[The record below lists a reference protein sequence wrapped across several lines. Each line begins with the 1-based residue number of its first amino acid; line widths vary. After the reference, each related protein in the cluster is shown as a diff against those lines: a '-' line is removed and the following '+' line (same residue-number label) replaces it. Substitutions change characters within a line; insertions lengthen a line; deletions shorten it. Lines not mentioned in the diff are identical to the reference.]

1 MSTRYLVS
9 TRYYIKKHIATL
21 ISTRYLLRMKP
32 DHGIRILINRLA
44 RIDSA
49 AGWTGGLNPTQR
61 AALEYLSEANQFSRS
76 PSHVAEYLG
85 TTRGTMSQTLKALV
99 RKGYAAERRQKSDQ
113 RSISFELTEAGAA
126 AVTEPNPIADAIGS
140 LPAGVQSALRDG
152 LLQSLRQ
159 ALAANG
165 GQSFGKCKTC
175 AYHEAD
181 SENGFCSLLKLALEP
196 GENDKICVEHKE
208 A

>member
-1 MSTRYLVS
+1 
-9 TRYYIKKHIATL
+9 
-21 ISTRYLLRMKP
+21 MKP

-49 AGWTGGLNPTQR
+49 AGWTGDLNPTQR
-61 AALEYLSEANQFSRS
+61 AALEYLIEANQFSRS

-113 RSISFELTEAGAA
+113 RSISYELTEAGVT

-140 LPAGVQSALRDG
+140 LPAGVQNALGDG
-152 LLQSLRQ
+152 LLKSLRQ

-165 GQSFGKCKTC
+165 GHSFGKCKTC

-196 GENDKICVEHKE
+196 GENDKICIEHKE

>member
-1 MSTRYLVS
+1 
-9 TRYYIKKHIATL
+9 
-21 ISTRYLLRMKP
+21 MKT
-32 DHGIRILINRLA
+32 DNGIRILINRLA

-49 AGWTGGLNPTQR
+49 AGWSGNLNPTQR

-113 RSISFELTEAGAA
+113 RSISYELTKAGLA
-126 AVTEPNPIADAIGS
+126 AVTEANPIADAIGC
-140 LPAGVQSALRDG
+140 LPAAVQVALEDNLR
-152 LLQSLRQ
+152 QSLRL
-159 ALAANG
+159 ALTANG

-175 AYHEAD
+175 AYHDAA
-181 SENGFCSLLKLALEP
+181 SENGFCTLLGLGLEP
-196 GENDKICVEHKE
+196 GENEKICIEHKE

>member
-1 MSTRYLVS
+1 
-9 TRYYIKKHIATL
+9 
-21 ISTRYLLRMKP
+21 MKT

-49 AGWTGGLNPTQR
+49 SGWAGDLNPTQR

-99 RKGYAAERRQKSDQ
+99 RKGHVTEQRQQADQ
-113 RSISFELTEAGAA
+113 RSISYALTAAGVA
-126 AVTEPNPIADAIGS
+126 AVGEANPIAKAIGGLS
-140 LPAGVQSALRDG
+140 DDVQKALEGG
-152 LLQSLRQ
+152 LTQSLKL

-165 GQSFGKCKTC
+165 GQSFGRCKTC
-175 AYHEAD
+175 AYHDAS
-181 SENGFCSLLKLALEP
+181 SENGFCTLLNLALDP
-196 GENDKICVEHKE
+196 GEKDKICIEHKE

>member
-1 MSTRYLVS
+1 MR
-9 TRYYIKKHIATL
+9 K
-21 ISTRYLLRMKP
+21 

-49 AGWTGGLNPTQR
+49 AGWTGDLNPAQR
-61 AALEYLSEANQFSRS
+61 AALEYLTEANQFSRS

-113 RSISFELTEAGAA
+113 RSISYELTEAGLA
-126 AVTEPNPIADAIGS
+126 AVTGSNPIADAIGS
-140 LPAGVQSALRDG
+140 LPAAVQAALEDG
-152 LLQSLRQ
+152 LLQSLRL

-175 AYHEAD
+175 AYHDAG
-181 SENGFCSLLKLALEP
+181 SGNGFCTLLGLGLEP
-196 GENDKICVEHKE
+196 GEKDKICIEHQE

>member
-1 MSTRYLVS
+1 MTR
-9 TRYYIKKHIATL
+9 
-21 ISTRYLLRMKP
+21 

-44 RIDSA
+44 RLDSA
-49 AGWTGGLNPTQR
+49 SGWTGDLNPTQK
-61 AALEYLSEANQFSRS
+61 AALEYLFEANQFSRS

-99 RKGYAAERRQKSDQ
+99 RKGYVTERRQVSDQ
-113 RSISFELTEAGAA
+113 RSISYALADAGIA
-126 AVTEPNPIADAIGS
+126 AVQEPNPIADAIGN
-140 LPAGVQSALRDG
+140 LPAEVKRALESG
-152 LLQSLRQ
+152 LTQGLKL

-165 GQSFGKCKTC
+165 GQAFGRCKTC
-175 AYHEAD
+175 AYHDAT

-196 GENDKICVEHKE
+196 GEKDKICIEYKE

>member
-1 MSTRYLVS
+1 MRN
-9 TRYYIKKHIATL
+9 
-21 ISTRYLLRMKP
+21 

-49 AGWTGGLNPTQR
+49 SGWTGDLNPTQR

-76 PSHVAEYLG
+76 PSHVADYLG

-99 RKGYAAERRQKSDQ
+99 RKGYAAERRQISDQ
-113 RSISFELTEAGAA
+113 RSISYELTEAGRAA
-126 AVTEPNPIADAIGS
+126 AAEPNPIAGAIGN
-140 LPAGVQSALRDG
+140 LPADAQAALKDG
-152 LLQSLRQ
+152 LLQSLKL

-175 AYHEAD
+175 AYHDAS
-181 SENGFCSLLKLALEP
+181 SENGFCTLLGLSLEA
-196 GENDKICVEHKE
+196 GENVKICFEHKE

>member
-1 MSTRYLVS
+1 
-9 TRYYIKKHIATL
+9 
-21 ISTRYLLRMKP
+21 MKT

-44 RIDSA
+44 KIDSA
-49 AGWTGGLNPTQR
+49 AGWTGDLNPTQR

-85 TTRGTMSQTLKALV
+85 TTRGTMSQTLKVLV
-99 RKGYAAERRQKSDQ
+99 RKGYAAEHRQKSDQ
-113 RSISFELTEAGAA
+113 RSISYELTEAGLD
-126 AVTEPNPIADAIGS
+126 AVTEPTPIADAIGN
-140 LPAGVQSALRDG
+140 LPASVQAALKDG
-152 LLQSLRQ
+152 LRQSLRL

-175 AYHEAD
+175 AYHDAA
-181 SENGFCSLLKLALEP
+181 SEYGFCTLLGLSLEP
-196 GENDKICVEHKE
+196 GENDKICIEHKE

>member
-1 MSTRYLVS
+1 
-9 TRYYIKKHIATL
+9 
-21 ISTRYLLRMKP
+21 MKN

-49 AGWTGGLNPTQR
+49 GGWTGDLNPTQK

-99 RKGYAAERRQKSDQ
+99 RKGYATERRQDSDQ
-113 RSISFELTEAGAA
+113 RSISYALTEDGLAA
-126 AVTEPNPIADAIGS
+126 AEQANPIAKAIGS
-140 LPAGVQSALRDG
+140 LPPDVQRSLKDG
-152 LLQSLRQ
+152 LMQSLNL

-165 GQSFGKCKTC
+165 GHSFGRCRTC
-175 AYHEAD
+175 AYHDASAEH
-181 SENGFCSLLKLALEP
+181 GFCTLLGLALAA
-196 GENDKICVEHKE
+196 GEKHKICIEHRE
-208 A
+208 P

>member
-1 MSTRYLVS
+1 MISI
-9 TRYYIKKHIATL
+9 RYYNEKYIATL
-21 ISTRYLLRMKP
+21 ISTRYLLSMKP

-49 AGWTGGLNPTQR
+49 AGWTGDLNPTQR

-99 RKGYAAERRQKSDQ
+99 RKGYTAERRQKSDQ
-113 RSISFELTEAGAA
+113 RSISYELTEAGVA
-126 AVTEPNPIADAIGS
+126 AVTEPNPIAEAIGN
-140 LPAGVQSALRDG
+140 LPAGVHTALKDG
-152 LLQSLRQ
+152 LMQCLRL

-165 GQSFGKCKTC
+165 GHSFGKCKTC

-181 SENGFCSLLKLALEP
+181 SENGFCTLLGLGLEP
-196 GENDKICVEHKE
+196 GEKDKFCIEHKE

>member
-1 MSTRYLVS
+1 MRN
-9 TRYYIKKHIATL
+9 
-21 ISTRYLLRMKP
+21 

-49 AGWTGGLNPTQR
+49 SGWTGGLNPTQR

-113 RSISFELTEAGAA
+113 RSISYELTEAGQAA
-126 AVTEPNPIADAIGS
+126 ATEPNPIADAIGN
-140 LPAGVQSALRDG
+140 LPADAQAALKDG
-152 LLQSLRQ
+152 LLLSLKL

-165 GQSFGKCKTC
+165 GHSFGKCKTC
-175 AYHEAD
+175 AYHDAS
-181 SENGFCSLLKLALEP
+181 SENGFCTLLGLGLEA
-196 GENDKICVEHKE
+196 GENDKICIEHKE

>member
-1 MSTRYLVS
+1 
-9 TRYYIKKHIATL
+9 
-21 ISTRYLLRMKP
+21 MKN

-49 AGWTGGLNPTQR
+49 SGWTGSLNPTQR

-99 RKGYAAERRQKSDQ
+99 RKGYAAEHRQKSDL
-113 RSISFELTEAGAA
+113 RSISYELSKAGLA
-126 AVTEPNPIADAIGS
+126 AVTEPNPVEDAIGN
-140 LPAGVQSALRDG
+140 LPAGVQDALKNG
-152 LLQSLRQ
+152 LRQSLKL
-159 ALAANG
+159 ALEANG

-175 AYHEAD
+175 AYHD
-181 SENGFCSLLKLALEP
+181 PNSKNGFCTLLRLDLEP
-196 GENDKICVEHKE
+196 GGKDKICIEHKE

>member
-1 MSTRYLVS
+1 
-9 TRYYIKKHIATL
+9 
-21 ISTRYLLRMKP
+21 MKN

-49 AGWTGGLNPTQR
+49 SGWTGDLNPTQR

-99 RKGYAAERRQKSDQ
+99 RKGYAIEHRKKSDQ
-113 RSISFELTEAGAA
+113 RSISYELTEAGVS
-126 AVTEPNPIADAIGS
+126 AVTGSNPIADAIGN
-140 LPAGVQSALRDG
+140 LPVGVRAALESG
-152 LLQSLRQ
+152 LVQSLRL

-175 AYHEAD
+175 AYHDA
-181 SENGFCSLLKLALEP
+181 SNENGFCTLLGLGLEA
-196 GENDKICVEHKE
+196 GEKDKICIEHKE